1 MHGLGNDFVL
11 FEFIEQQV
19 TLSRTEFRFIAD
31 RRRGVG
37 CDQIL
42 VIEPARI
49 SGADF
54 SFRIYNADGGEVE
67 QCGNGARCVARYLHD
82 RGLIAHA
89 DARLE
94 TAGGMVA
101 VKIEA
106 NHGITVD
113 MGAPRL
119 ELEQIPFVAAAEAP
133 LYRLQLDCNEVE
145 IAAVSMGNPHAIL
158 RVKDIQAAPV
168 ATLGARIE
176 IHPRFP
182 NRANVGFMQVMNRRA
197 IRLRVFERGVGETS
211 ACGSGACAAVVAGR
225 LQGWLDERV
234 AVELPGG
241 RLMISWQGQHAPVL
255 MTGPAIKV
263 FEGSIEL

>member
-19 TLSRTEFRFIAD
+19 TLSRAEFRFIAD

-42 VIEPARI
+42 VIEPTRI

-54 SFRIYNADGGEVE
+54 CFRIYNADGGEVE

-89 DARLE
+89 GARLE

-106 NHGITVD
+106 DRGITVD

-119 ELEQIPFVAAAEAP
+119 EPEQIPFVAAAEAP
-133 LYRLQLDCNEVE
+133 LYRLQLNRDEVE
-145 IAAVSMGNPHAIL
+145 IAAVSIGNPHAVL
-158 RVKDIQAAPV
+158 RVDDIQAAPV

>member
-1 MHGLGNDFVL
+1 
-11 FEFIEQQV
+11 
-19 TLSRTEFRFIAD
+19 
-31 RRRGVG
+31 
-37 CDQIL
+37 
-42 VIEPARI
+42 
-49 SGADF
+49 
-54 SFRIYNADGGEVE
+54 
-67 QCGNGARCVARYLHD
+67 
-82 RGLIAHA
+82 
-89 DARLE
+89 
-94 TAGGMVA
+94 
-101 VKIEA
+101 
-106 NHGITVD
+106 
-113 MGAPRL
+113 
-119 ELEQIPFVAAAEAP
+119 
-133 LYRLQLDCNEVE
+133 VE
-145 IAAVSMGNPHAIL
+145 IAVVSMGNPHAVL

-234 AVELPGG
+234 TVELPGG
-241 RLMISWQGQHAPVL
+241 RLMISWQGRHAPVL